1 MTEQQQPDSKE
12 DDEEQKEQQQ
22 PPRKRSRN
30 SSANSGMSYDSAIG
44 DIYFAGTPHSALD
57 LERELLEL
65 TSASCEAAAAAL
77 SGAVSPDDGRERQ
90 VTNFL
95 AHLLILNLDLNL
107 ICTKFDYISFVHQ
120 AILVGRTKLFKLWLS
135 FSPRFNKVEYYPTEL
150 VHS

>member
-1 MTEQQQPDSKE
+1 MTEQQPDSKE
-12 DDEEQKEQQQ
+12 DEEEQKQQQ

-90 VTNFL
+90 VSSNFKS
-95 AHLLILNLDLNL
+95 ADFFHLNIILWYIKFCSHLNCDS
-107 ICTKFDYISFVHQ
+107 II
-120 AILVGRTKLFKLWLS
+120 
-135 FSPRFNKVEYYPTEL
+135 
-150 VHS
+150 

>member
-1 MTEQQQPDSKE
+1 MTEQQSDSKE
-12 DDEEQKEQQQ
+12 DEDDPKEQQ

-77 SGAVSPDDGRERQ
+77 SGAVSPDDGSERQ
-90 VTNFL
+90 ISQNVSFF
-95 AHLLILNLDLNL
+95 ADLLTLNLE
-107 ICTKFDYISFVHQ
+107 FYSSFFYYISLNTNQ
-120 AILVGRTKLFKLWLS
+120 LFSRGL
-135 FSPRFNKVEYYPTEL
+135 
-150 VHS
+150 